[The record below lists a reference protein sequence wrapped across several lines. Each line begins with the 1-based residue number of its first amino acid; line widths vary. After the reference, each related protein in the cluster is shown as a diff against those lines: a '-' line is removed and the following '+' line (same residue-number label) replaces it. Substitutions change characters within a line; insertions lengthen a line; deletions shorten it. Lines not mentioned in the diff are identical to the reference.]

1 MIDNI
6 SSYGEKVSN
15 INLLVSLLFHFPA
28 KLNLL
33 IMIFSEM
40 ITVAAVNG
48 GKVSILL
55 FVKYAYNEHTVH
67 ATTPFSKSLYIQSNL
82 Y

>member
-28 KLNLL
+28 KLNLV

-48 GKVSILL
+48 VRSV
-55 FVKYAYNEHTVH
+55 FRFPVKYTYNEHTVH

>member
-1 MIDNI
+1 
-6 SSYGEKVSN
+6 
-15 INLLVSLLFHFPA
+15 
-28 KLNLL
+28 
-33 IMIFSEM
+33 M

-48 GKVSILL
+48 ARSV
-55 FVKYAYNEHTVH
+55 FRFPVKYAYNEHTVH

>member
-6 SSYGEKVSN
+6 SSYGEVSN
-15 INLLVSLLFHFPA
+15 INFSVSLLFHFPA

-40 ITVAAVNG
+40 ITVTAVNEARS
-48 GKVSILL
+48 V
-55 FVKYAYNEHTVH
+55 FRFPVKYAYNEHSVH
-67 ATTPFSKSLYIQSNL
+67 ATMPFSKSLYIQSNL

>member
-1 MIDNI
+1 MARR
-6 SSYGEKVSN
+6 SQSF
-15 INLLVSLLFHFPA
+15 NLSVSLLFHFPA

-48 GKVSILL
+48 ARSV
-55 FVKYAYNEHTVH
+55 FRFPVKYAYNEHTVH

>member
-6 SSYGEKVSN
+6 SSYGEVSN
-15 INLLVSLLFHFPA
+15 INFSVSLLFHFPE

-40 ITVAAVNG
+40 ITVTAVNEARS
-48 GKVSILL
+48 V
-55 FVKYAYNEHTVH
+55 FRFPVKYAYNEHSVH

>member
-15 INLLVSLLFHFPA
+15 INLFISLLFHFPA

-33 IMIFSEM
+33 IMI
-40 ITVAAVNG
+40 TVAAVNG
-48 GKVSILL
+48 ARSA
-55 FVKYAYNEHTVH
+55 FRFPVKYAYNEHTVH

>member
-6 SSYGEKVSN
+6 SSYGEVSN
-15 INLLVSLLFHFPA
+15 INFSVSLLFHFPA
-28 KLNLL
+28 KLNLI

-40 ITVAAVNG
+40 ITVTAVNEARS
-48 GKVSILL
+48 V
-55 FVKYAYNEHTVH
+55 FRFPVKYAYNEHSVH